1 MANPLDSTTYRI
13 DKDFDVIEWVK
24 GYPAKIKV
32 NIFSSTYPYHDNLT
46 LAVFC
51 TTNPLVYVPANTPE
65 INITGRDYYEDIIID
80 LEDYITYD
88 EITNNTFLQLF
99 LTENHIYEGYTV
111 QDSIIIPLI
120 KREPNI
126 EEDLNYTHEYLQSIL
141 SDNGLIVDT
150 TIKSKYDRIL
160 EEITY
165 AGNGSVTKTSSPF
178 EKIKCTATNGTLTIT
193 LNIKNIYN
201 LRKRWKERVTFA
213 LNGWF
218 SISTDNNEY
227 TDLAQWEGT
236 PSITITKDEDT
247 GNCHLYGINEE
258 GVRPFIDLTLHN
270 NNPLYL
276 QLTNTTYY
284 IEFDDS
290 INPKKNEGFSTTL
303 TKIQELQTRYRP
315 PLNGNDPTITL
326 VNGYD
331 FTAIDDYGGGYSQCG
346 YLTDGFNNHT
356 DWELTMT
363 LTTSQWDGGL
373 CLFLNPYEEVDCN
386 DQDWNCIFKNDQKD
400 IYQWIDGNIK
410 TNQGSNLTSTG
421 ISYTRDTTIPVK
433 LVKNGDIL
441 KYYENNI
448 LKGETTNTNLT
459 TKPKAYIGTLTW
471 GNRESINKFTDVDA
485 RTIKNLNP
493 YLTDTQKYPT
503 NIGSSFAINNEGT
516 VLKVTGTPE
525 TSHNES
531 YSSKNHYKLCFDW
544 KIYEGE
550 GGGFLIGTSEKYW
563 LFDLTNN
570 GTSRIIYK
578 DNNSQY
584 QYTTLDTV
592 STINQF
598 PNYVP
603 VTIIRNG
610 NDWNIDINNGALEFS
625 FTADVENHFGPNS
638 QFDTTVS
645 VRNMYITD
653 NDIFKDN
660 GTKIN
665 YNPNWQKGSNV
676 SLARNYKYT
685 TFSNTSNASA
695 LYKPDNWKL
704 YDGDI
709 AIEWDNWATAYQLD
723 YFIVTGTSD
732 VPKTFGALYINKQ
745 CHVKIT
751 IIDTTV
757 KCYIDGVE
765 KTTYTIN
772 RDSNNKVKVR
782 LQINPDGDTIKYSNF
797 RIYHI

>member
-1 MANPLDSTTYRI
+1 MANPLDSTTYSI

-51 TTNPLVYVPANTPE
+51 THNPLVYVPENTPE

-80 LEDYITYD
+80 LEDYITFN
-88 EITNNTFLQLF
+88 EITNNTFLELF
-99 LTENHIYEGYTV
+99 LIENQVYGGYTV
-111 QDSIIIPLI
+111 QDSIIIPII

-126 EEDLNYTHEYLQSIL
+126 EEDLNYSHELLQDIL
-141 SDNGLIVDT
+141 SDKGILVDT

-160 EEITY
+160 EYITY
-165 AGNGSVTKTSSPF
+165 AGNGSVTKTSAPF
-178 EKIKCTATNGTLTIT
+178 EKIKCTATSGTLTIT
-193 LNIKNIYN
+193 LNIKDIFN
-201 LRKRWKERVTFA
+201 LKKRWKDEVTFA

-218 SISTDNNEY
+218 SISTDNIEY
-227 TDLAQWEGT
+227 TELAQWEGT
-236 PSITITKDEDT
+236 PTITITKDEDT
-247 GNCHLYGINEE
+247 ENCNLYGINET
-258 GVRPFIDLTLHN
+258 GTKPFIDTTLDSN
-270 NNPLYL
+270 NKLYL

-363 LTTSQWDGGL
+363 LTTSQWDGGF
-373 CLFLNPYEEVDCN
+373 CLFLNPYEEVTCN
-386 DQDWNCIFKNDQKD
+386 NQNWDCIFKNNQKD
-400 IYQWIDGNIK
+400 IYQWIDGDIK
-410 TNQGSNLTSTG
+410 TNQGSDLTATG
-421 ISYTRDTTIPVK
+421 IFYTRNNTFPVK
-433 LVKNGDIL
+433 LIKNGNIL
-441 KYYENNI
+441 RYYENNI

-471 GNRESINKFTDVDA
+471 GNSGSVNKFTDVDA

-493 YLTDTQKYPT
+493 YLTDSKYV
-503 NIGSSFAINNEGT
+503 NG
-516 VLKVTGTPE
+516 TGTTILPN
-525 TSHNES
+525 S
-531 YSSKNHYKLCFDW
+531 NHTEISGTGTFLKIHDWEYTNKDHYRLCFDW
-544 KIYEGE
+544 KINEGE
-550 GGGFLIGTSEKYW
+550 GGGFAIGTLEHYW
-563 LFDLTNN
+563 FFTQISN
-570 GTSRIIYK
+570 GTSYVVEGTGYPL
-578 DNNSQY
+578 Q
-584 QYTTLDTV
+584 QQTTLSHV
-592 STINQF
+592 HSYEIF
-598 PNYVP
+598 PDYVP
-603 VTIIRNG
+603 VVIIRDG
-610 NDWNIDINNGALEFS
+610 NEWHVDINNKTLEFS
-625 FTADVENHFGPNS
+625 FTCNVKNSFGLIGEENV
-638 QFDTTVS
+638 TVS
-645 VRNMYITD
+645 ARNMYIT
-653 NDIFKDN
+653 NNEIFKDN
-660 GTKIN
+660 GTKNN

-685 TFSNTSNASA
+685 SFSNASNSSA
-695 LYKPDNWKL
+695 LYRPDNWKS

-709 AIEWDNWATAYQLD
+709 AIEWDNWATTYQLD
-723 YFIVTGTSD
+723 YFIVTGTTD
-732 VPKTFGALYINKQ
+732 VAKTFGALYINKE
-745 CHVKIT
+745 CKVKIT

-765 KTTYTIN
+765 KATYTIN

-782 LQINPDGDTIKYSNF
+782 LQVNPNGDTIQYSNF